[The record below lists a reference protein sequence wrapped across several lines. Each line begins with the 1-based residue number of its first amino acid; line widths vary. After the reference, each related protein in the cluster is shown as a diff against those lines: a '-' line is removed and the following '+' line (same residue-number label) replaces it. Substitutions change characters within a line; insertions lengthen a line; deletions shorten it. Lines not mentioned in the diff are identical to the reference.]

1 MCRCSVCVCVRLLS
15 AFPLTCTLG
24 ALLVHID
31 AFLSLGVA
39 INITGRDS
47 REAAKSF
54 LISV

>member
-1 MCRCSVCVCVRLLS
+1 MCSCSRCVLL
-15 AFPLTCTLG
+15 FEILLTCILG

-47 REAAKSF
+47 LEAMKSF
-54 LISV
+54 LMSV